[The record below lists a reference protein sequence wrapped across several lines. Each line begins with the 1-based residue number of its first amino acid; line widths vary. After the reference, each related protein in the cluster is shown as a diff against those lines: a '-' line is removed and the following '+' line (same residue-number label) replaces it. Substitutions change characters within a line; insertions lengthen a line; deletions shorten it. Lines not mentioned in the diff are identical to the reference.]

1 MGKFDNNPFS
11 SAENEI
17 VKNEGKGKIIVSQTI
32 GANIPQGKETKKQM
46 SLMFT
51 PSDKEKAR
59 RIAERHNM
67 SVSEL
72 FSYLLAQVDEE
83 Q

>member
-1 MGKFDNNPFS
+1 
-11 SAENEI
+11 
-17 VKNEGKGKIIVSQTI
+17 
-32 GANIPQGKETKKQM
+32 
-46 SLMFT
+46 MFT